1 MSKKK
6 LITTQLTDNVYV
18 VSLAAN
24 QSPTTKVDSSKG
36 IIKWG
41 DKNDYPEYLIY
52 LYLNCSAHGAIVNGK
67 ARYLSGVSI
76 KPKEQNPKAEQWL
89 KSIDAYN
96 LNKRLDLDE
105 CISGNEYILVNSN
118 ILGQPLEFIHL
129 DFAKCRMSE
138 CMNYVHYS
146 ENWSEY
152 MKNKPIPFPLWKEG
166 MVESSVIVRRRY
178 TPSSKKTDMAY
189 GKPEW
194 MGATLAIDTDIEVS
208 TFFNALPKNNFSAG
222 TIVTI
227 FSGKIKDEQKQDIKN
242 RLLKEHA
249 GTENAGST
257 VLSFTNE
264 GGKGAEVASLNASD
278 LDKQY
283 QEIAKRNREE
293 ILLGHGVPAVLF
305 KQQTPGLL
313 GQRTEMIEAQE
324 LFINEY
330 VKPKQ
335 QNRLKWYSD
344 MYRLRFGEECE
355 FVIEQVENIGRE
367 LPLDN
372 QAVVTALNTKNP
384 QIITDYIIE
393 KYGVKIPEVLDANGQ
408 PIIAPVQQAQ
418 VNDNLKGLTAS
429 ENADILRIIRDHAKG
444 RPGMND
450 VMAIHR
456 LESYGIAT
464 DKAKEMLGIGDVQM
478 ASHDKY
484 NSFLTLFNK
493 YAHKINLEDEVLESA
508 VYNSDQVY
516 LKDLVTDGDK
526 NNVLKALK
534 DNPELTEEQ
543 IAKQLNIEK
552 SVVKKSLNWLDEKK
566 LITKE
571 NGGFKPTKKA
581 FDNGIKTEIYTEYTY
596 DLAPGIS
603 YASHPNKISDKLLST
618 SHDFCK
624 DWVKNTEDNAISF
637 EDIDKLNNEFG
648 ENAFDYR
655 GGFTAE
661 KGTGIVKPWCNHV
674 WKATTKIRKVKA

>member
-52 LYLNCSAHGAIVNGK
+52 LYLNCSAHGAIINGK
-67 ARYLSGVSI
+67 ARYLTGVSI

-138 CMNYVHYS
+138 CMNYVEYS

-166 MVESSVIVRRRY
+166 MVESAVIVRRRY

-249 GTENAGST
+249 GTDNAGST

-264 GGKGAEVASLNASD
+264 GGKGAEVASLNAND

-393 KYGVKIPEVLDANGQ
+393 KYCVKIPEVLDANGQ
-408 PIIAPVQQAQ
+408 PVIAPVQQAQ

-456 LESYGIAT
+456 LESYGIGT
-464 DKAKEMLGIGDVQM
+464 DKAKEMLGISDAVHQHVHLSGDQNVFF
-478 ASHDKY
+478 S
-484 NSFLTLFNK
+484 LFEK
-493 YAHKINLEDEVLESA
+493 YAHDINFEDEELESKVYQSVHFAEDMPTDEVKNAVLE
-508 VYNSDQVY
+508 
-516 LKDLVTDGDK
+516 
-526 NNVLKALK
+526 ALK
-534 DNPELTEEQ
+534 ENPKLTQEELANEIKLSPVVVGVAVAWL
-543 IAKQLNIEK
+543 IAK
-552 SVVKKSLNWLDEKK
+552 K
-566 LITKE
+566 LLE
-571 NGGFKPTKKA
+571 QSGGNLTPTNKA
-581 FDNGIKTEIYTEYTY
+581 FKTEIYTEYTY
-596 DLAPGIS
+596 ELAPGIS
-603 YASHPNKISDKLLST
+603 YANNPNRISDKLLST
-618 SHDFCK
+618 SHQFCK
-624 DWVKNTEDNAISF
+624 DMVRLTSTKALSF
-637 EDIDKLNNEFG
+637 EAIDKMNNDFG
-648 ENAFDYR
+648 ENAFDFR
-655 GGFTAE
+655 GGVTTKPGGE
-661 KGTGIVKPWCNHV
+661 KKDWCNHV
-674 WKATTKIRKVKA
+674 WYGKTKIRKVKV